1 VIFLIEAA
9 KIIFDYL
16 QEFVMT
22 QRLCGLVL
30 IAVVALAP
38 ATASAQPMTVDEV
51 VKLLNNNISDSIIVA
66 RIEETDSYFSLSTD
80 DLIELSGA
88 GASDDL
94 VRYMI
99 MRKPG
104 GPPPSTAGTP
114 GEVEVNVTGR
124 VSGEKPAT
132 TPGKLAE
139 LTVKVEGRYV
149 VTSQA
154 DLNVWYAAYL
164 DGKRIYYKDQ
174 WQSIYSFTTAETG
187 VGTTKRVLEPG
198 SFTVKVPAGT
208 HTLALACW
216 SGRQVPT
223 DDVGKANIIYS
234 KQITAVEGQPLTVNL
249 VGETD
254 TTSDTFVIVR

>member
-1 VIFLIEAA
+1 MFNRLLAAALFLAA
-9 KIIFDYL
+9 
-16 QEFVMT
+16 
-22 QRLCGLVL
+22 
-30 IAVVALAP
+30 AWAP
-38 ATASAQPMTVDEV
+38 AAAFGQPMTVDDV
-51 VKLLNNNISDSIIVA
+51 VKLVDNDFSANIIIA
-66 RIEETDSYFSLSTD
+66 RIEETNSYFSLSTD
-80 DLIELSGA
+80 DLIKLKEA

-104 GPPPSTAGTP
+104 GPPPPAP

-124 VSGEKPAT
+124 VSEEKAVKSPAA
-132 TPGKLAE
+132 LAD
-139 LTVKVEGRYV
+139 LTVRVEGKYV

-154 DLNVWYAAYL
+154 DLNVWYAAYV
-164 DGKRIYYKDQ
+164 DGERVYYKDQ
-174 WQSIYSFTTAETG
+174 WTWITSFTTPETG
-187 VGTTKRVLEPG
+187 VTITKRVLEPG
-198 SFTVKVPAGT
+198 SFAVKVPAGK
-208 HTLALACW
+208 HTLALSCW

-234 KQITAVEGQPLTVNL
+234 KQITAVEGQALAVNL